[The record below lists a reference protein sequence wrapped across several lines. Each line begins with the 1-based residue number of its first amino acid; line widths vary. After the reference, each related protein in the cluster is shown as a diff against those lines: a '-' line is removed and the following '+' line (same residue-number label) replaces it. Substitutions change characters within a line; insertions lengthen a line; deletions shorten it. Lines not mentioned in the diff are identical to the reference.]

1 VTAGHLV
8 GTEPAISLMPIVAT
22 IRSVIRGGLV
32 HLRWIL
38 AGTLLLTP
46 ALVVAQQPAV
56 LGTWKFD
63 LKQGDK
69 KSAPRTVIV
78 RPDSSASYGAETVR
92 WRIVGDSLALALGG
106 EWVNYRLKVK
116 GKRLTLS
123 GGDLTEPVTFE
134 LVGPPTPRPDT
145 IAIPPDPDTEPI

>member
-1 VTAGHLV
+1 VVKVWPVIGIAL
-8 GTEPAISLMPIVAT
+8 
-22 IRSVIRGGLV
+22 VIRGGLV
-32 HLRWIL
+32 RLGWIL
-38 AGTLLLTP
+38 AAVLVGALPGSAPAQTP
-46 ALVVAQQPAV
+46 AI

-63 LKQGDK
+63 LKQGNK
-69 KSAPRTVIV
+69 KQGPRTVIV
-78 RPDSSASYGAETVR
+78 RADSSASYGAETVR

-123 GGDLTEPVTFE
+123 GGDLTEPVTFD

-145 IAIPPDPDTEPI
+145 VPIPPDPDTEPI

>member
-1 VTAGHLV
+1 MLAAVLAGAV
-8 GTEPAISLMPIVAT
+8 PGSAQAQAPAI
-22 IRSVIRGGLV
+22 
-32 HLRWIL
+32 
-38 AGTLLLTP
+38 
-46 ALVVAQQPAV
+46 

-69 KSAPRTVIV
+69 PAGPRTVIV
-78 RPDSSASYGAETVR
+78 RSDSSASYGAETVR
-92 WRIVGDSLALALGG
+92 WRIIGDSLALALGG
-106 EWVNYRLKVK
+106 EWVNYRMKVK

-145 IAIPPDPDTEPI
+145 VPIPPDPEIEPT

>member
-1 VTAGHLV
+1 VKL
-8 GTEPAISLMPIVAT
+8 S
-22 IRSVIRGGLV
+22 
-32 HLRWIL
+32 WIL
-38 AGTLLLTP
+38 AATLLLLPTV
-46 ALVVAQQPAV
+46 AVAQRPLI

-69 KSAPRTVIV
+69 KPGPRTVIV
-78 RPDSSASYGAETVR
+78 RADSSASYGAETVR
-92 WRIVGDSLALALGG
+92 WRIIGDSLALALGG

-123 GGDLTEPVTFE
+123 GGDLTEPVTFQ

-145 IAIPPDPDTEPI
+145 VAVPPDPITEPI

>member
-1 VTAGHLV
+1 VRLGWT
-8 GTEPAISLMPIVAT
+8 
-22 IRSVIRGGLV
+22 
-32 HLRWIL
+32 L
-38 AGTLLLTP
+38 AALLAAAVP
-46 ALVVAQQPAV
+46 GSMNAQTPAV

-63 LKQGDK
+63 LKQGDRK
-69 KSAPRTVIV
+69 TGPRSVIV

-145 IAIPPDPDTEPI
+145 VPIPPDPDTEPI

>member
-1 VTAGHLV
+1 VK
-8 GTEPAISLMPIVAT
+8 SC
-22 IRSVIRGGLV
+22 
-32 HLRWIL
+32 WIL
-38 AGTLLLTP
+38 AGTLLFAP
-46 ALVVAQQPAV
+46 SFAAAQQAPI

-69 KSAPRTVIV
+69 KPGPRTVIV

-92 WRIVGDSLALALGG
+92 WRIIGDSLALALGG

-116 GKRLTLS
+116 GRRLTLS

-145 IAIPPDPDTEPI
+145 VAVPPDPNTEQI